1 MSRSDI
7 PDDSKVI
14 QAFKEGDKEGAA
26 HRILEDLQKIEHGPG
41 TPQQKLAKEQAYLGQ
56 LQGNAQRDREL
67 QRLGFAGFEAI
78 WTFDGKGHKFAPKL
92 ISDTNHNDRPDAIEL
107 QVDLTNTVLGD
118 HLTGKALKNR
128 TAGAAPEA
136 GKLQAL
142 TPKADHSLDQ
152 KPPLQGKVAD
162 SGGMLQ
168 GKVDAAGKVDN
179 PYFFELG
186 AEHQFVKSD
195 TIERLPDGR
204 VLDWTKWHHDMVFAV
219 KREFDQLLA
228 NSPELKTLPG
238 TNGNTGSIK
247 LQFDVKRDGSIEYR
261 GCEGAS
267 FYGAD
272 PTARARFEEIA
283 RQAVERTQ
291 YTPALRF
298 PPGSQRSVNSTELEI
313 GLNTGRSTQWQR
325 NDRER
330 LRR

>member
-14 QAFKEGDKEGAA
+14 RALREGDKDGAA

-56 LQGNAQRDREL
+56 LQGDGERDREL
-67 QRLGFAGFEAI
+67 QRLGFAGFEEV

-92 ISDTNHNDRPDAIEL
+92 ISDANHNDRPDSNEL

-118 HLTGKALKNR
+118 HLTGKALKSR

-142 TPKADHSLDQ
+142 TPKVDHSLDE
-152 KPPLQGKVAD
+152 KPPLQGRVAD
-162 SGGMLQ
+162 TGAMLQ
-168 GKVDAAGKVDN
+168 GKVDASGQADKPRV
-179 PYFFELG
+179 FKLG
-186 AEHQFVKSD
+186 TEQFVKSD

-204 VLDWTKWHHDMVFAV
+204 TIDWTKWHHDMVFAV

-228 NSPELKTLPG
+228 NSPELRTLPG
-238 TNGNTGSIK
+238 TYGNTGSIK

-272 PTARARFEEIA
+272 PAARARFQEIA
-283 RQAVERTQ
+283 RQALERTQ
-291 YTPALRF
+291 YNPALRF